1 MIASALR
8 PPDRPR
14 LSAHEELFPFDKS
27 LALPGTSAVPVVYV
41 EILHGTKRGRGECV
55 PDLRIGETIESVIET
70 VERLAPGIET
80 GMITRRTLARELPP
94 GAARNALDLALW
106 DFDAKRGGSS
116 AWQIAALDEPRRL
129 LTAYR
134 LPLDTPEAM
143 ARAAIEEAHRPL
155 LKLMLGAEGDLD
167 RVRAVRAA
175 VPRARLIVDAN
186 EAWNAELLVRYLPT
200 LAEARVEL
208 IEQPLS
214 GAADEAL
221 ATISRAVP
229 ICAGASCGTADDLA
243 RLSQLYDAVTIK
255 LDKAGGFTE
264 ALALIQAA
272 REAGLRILIGCMAG
286 SSLAVA
292 PAVLLAQ
299 DADWVDLDA
308 PLRLARDRQPGLRFD
323 GSMIYPPGV
332 SLWG

>member
-1 MIASALR
+1 MIASSLR

-14 LSAHEELFPFDKS
+14 LTAHEDLFPFDRMF
-27 LALPGTSAVPVVYV
+27 AGPGASAARVVSV

-55 PDLRIGETIESVIET
+55 PDARRGETAENVIEAI
-70 VERLAPGIET
+70 EHLAPGVET
-80 GMITRRTLARELPP
+80 GMITRRNLARELPP

-116 AWQIAALDEPRRL
+116 VWQIAALDEPRRL
-129 LTAYR
+129 LTAYC
-134 LPLDTPEAM
+134 LPRDTPEAM
-143 ARAAIEEAHRPL
+143 AKAAIDEAHRPL

-175 VPRARLIVDAN
+175 VPHARLIVDAN
-186 EAWNAELLVRYLPT
+186 EAWNAELLIRYLPILT
-200 LAEARVEL
+200 EAKVEL
-208 IEQPLS
+208 IEQPLPE
-214 GAADEAL
+214 AEEAAL
-221 ATISRAVP
+221 AAIDREVP
-229 ICAGASCGTADDLA
+229 ISAGESCRTTEDLPRIA
-243 RLSQLYDAVTIK
+243 RLYDAVTVK

-264 ALALIQAA
+264 ALALVQAA
-272 REAGLRILIGCMAG
+272 REAGLRIMVGCKAS

-299 DADWVDLDA
+299 DADWAALDA

-323 GSMIYPPGV
+323 GSMIYPAGV